1 MSDSLSHVHK
11 GFVSSGRTSTAPSTS
26 PRSSRRRSTR
36 SRLERNVDGP
46 TLLQIG
52 DSLLWVEAG
61 DLPPDVEPWVGSVYV
76 YVPDVD
82 ATYARAVQRGARS
95 ISAPETKPYGER
107 QAGFVESWRKHVV
120 GFDVPKLTNPR
131 SSMVPL
137 AQDSAHAPARC
148 MDQSL
153 AATMR
158 CGLPVPAT

>member
-11 GFVSSGRTSTAPSTS
+11 GFGVVRPYLHGPIDLPAFLEETFDALE
-26 PRSSRRRSTR
+26 
-36 SRLERNVDGP
+36 LERNVDGP

-107 QAGFVESWRKHVV
+107 QAGFVDPGGNTWWVSTYLCH
-120 GFDVPKLTNPR
+120 
-131 SSMVPL
+131 
-137 AQDSAHAPARC
+137 DSP
-148 MDQSL
+148 
-153 AATMR
+153 
-158 CGLPVPAT
+158 